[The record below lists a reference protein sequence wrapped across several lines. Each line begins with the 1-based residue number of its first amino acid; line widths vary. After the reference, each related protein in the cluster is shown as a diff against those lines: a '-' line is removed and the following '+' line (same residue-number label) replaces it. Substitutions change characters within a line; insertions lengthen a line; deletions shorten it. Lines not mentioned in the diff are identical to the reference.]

1 VRRKALLGL
10 ALLLALPTVAAE
22 PAPIKIR
29 TITAFVPLQAST
41 AERTF
46 RETGAF
52 LRQARQ
58 RFEAAGWE
66 VQSLRLA
73 TPPLDVYINDV
84 PASDRLAFLLRLDAL
99 AAELGLELSL
109 GPARFRRGRDAATED
124 LLVELLTRSRNANAS
139 AEILPEKPE
148 TLAAAARIIQ
158 RLGEVKAAEPPSFR
172 FAAAAECPPGIPFFP
187 VAYAGG
193 RAREFAL
200 GLQSANF
207 LLHGFSAGPNREN
220 RDRVELNF
228 AHRLREL
235 EVLAQQV
242 AREQRWNFLGIDVS
256 PAPLGEESIAAVLE
270 ILSGGPIGSPATV
283 HAVAELTAMLRRLP
297 VRQTGFSG
305 LMLPVLEDK
314 VLAQRAAEGRLRL
327 HTLLVYSAVS
337 GTGLDVVPLPADTD
351 EERLVRILQDV
362 AALAT
367 KLRKPL
373 TARLLLVP
381 GKRAGEMTEFDS
393 PWLTNTRVMSLE

>member
-1 VRRKALLGL
+1 MRREALL
-10 ALLLALPTVAAE
+10 ALLLALPAAAAE
-22 PAPIKIR
+22 PPSIKVR

-41 AERTF
+41 AEQTF
-46 RETGAF
+46 RETAAF
-52 LRQARQ
+52 LRDAR
-58 RFEAAGWE
+58 RHFETAGWE
-66 VQSLRLA
+66 VQSVRMA
-73 TPPLDVYINDV
+73 TPPLDVYLNDV

-99 AAELGLELSL
+99 AAELGVELSL
-109 GPARFRRGRDAATED
+109 GPARFRPGRNAATED
-124 LLVELLTRSRNANAS
+124 LLVELLTRGRNSNAS
-139 AEILPEKPE
+139 AEILPEMPA
-148 TLAAAARIIQ
+148 TLTAASRIIR

-187 VAYAGG
+187 VAYAAG
-193 RAREFAL
+193 RVREFAL

-207 LLHGFSAGPNREN
+207 LLHGFSAGADRGS
-220 RDRVELNF
+220 RDRVELDF
-228 AHRLREL
+228 THRLREL

-270 ILSGGPIGSPATV
+270 TLAGGPMGSPATL
-283 HAVAELTAMLRRLP
+283 HAAAELTALLRRLP
-297 VRQTGFSG
+297 VQQTGFSG

-314 VLAQRAAEGRLRL
+314 LLAQRAAEGRLRL

-337 GTGLDVVPLPADTD
+337 GTGLDVVPLPAATA
-351 EERLVRILQDV
+351 EEQLVRILQDV

-373 TARLLLVP
+373 TARLLLVS

-393 PWLTNTRVMSLE
+393 PWLTNTRVLSLE